1 MIDRAAVDSALAE
14 AHRRDWAYVVAATVR
29 AVRDLDLA
37 EECVQEA
44 YAAALRSWPRDGV
57 PANPAAWLTIAARR
71 RGIDV
76 VRRDRSLRSKL
87 PLLIIPEVSE
97 QPGEPEAMITDDRS
111 EVVDSTELETA
122 LPDERLRLIFL
133 CCHPALAQE
142 AQVALTLRLVCGLA
156 TPDIAHAF
164 LVSESTMA
172 ARLTR
177 AKKKIAGS
185 GIPYRLPRPA
195 DLPERLRGVLAV
207 IHLLFTAG
215 HTAPSGEAL
224 LRTDLLQSAVGLAR
238 MLHELMP
245 EEPEVGG
252 LLALLLVTDARRQTR
267 VDRSGRLIRL
277 QDQDRSLWDR
287 AGIEEA
293 DRLIVSALR
302 AGEPG
307 RYVLQAAIAAVYAE
321 AASYEETDWP
331 QLLLLYDRLL
341 QVWPS
346 PVVALNRTVPLARVA
361 GPGAALAEVEALE
374 RDGRLAGYQYLPAV
388 KADLLDRLDR
398 PAEAAAAYRQAL
410 TLTRNA
416 AERRFL
422 TDRLTVLDQLSAD
435 QG

>member
-1 MIDRAAVDSALAE
+1 
-14 AHRRDWAYVVAATVR
+14 
-29 AVRDLDLA
+29 
-37 EECVQEA
+37 
-44 YAAALRSWPRDGV
+44 
-57 PANPAAWLTIAARR
+57 
-71 RGIDV
+71 
-76 VRRDRSLRSKL
+76 
-87 PLLIIPEVSE
+87 
-97 QPGEPEAMITDDRS
+97 
-111 EVVDSTELETA
+111 
-122 LPDERLRLIFL
+122 
-133 CCHPALAQE
+133 
-142 AQVALTLRLVCGLA
+142 
-156 TPDIAHAF
+156 
-164 LVSESTMA
+164 
-172 ARLTR
+172 
-177 AKKKIAGS
+177 
-185 GIPYRLPRPA
+185 
-195 DLPERLRGVLAV
+195 V